1 MEERIIELLISCDW
15 WTHGVVSTKELAP
28 SSSIEE
34 IARYLSEIDTK
45 SKSEVRK

>member
-15 WTHGVVSTKELAP
+15 WMHGVVSVKELAP

-34 IARYLSEIDTK
+34 IARYLSDIS
-45 SKSEVRK
+45 SKMNSEVQK

>member
-15 WTHGVVSTKELAP
+15 WMHGVVSVKELAP

-34 IARYLSEIDTK
+34 IAKYLSEVDSK
-45 SKSEVRK
+45 LKSEVQK